1 MGPRSDCRTA
11 ASGYPRQAVKS
22 RGVKTRGVPVWLML
36 CAAAAKLGA
45 DAVVVVYDRV
55 QPTAAYVSGPWW
67 GRSIETISGRK
78 VVGVAIRYKR

>member
-1 MGPRSDCRTA
+1 MTDHDATPGGPA
-11 ASGYPRQAVKS
+11 YPQEGPPR
-22 RGVKTRGVPVWLML
+22 
-36 CAAAAKLGA
+36 A
-45 DAVVVVYDRV
+45 DTPV